1 MNRILLLVLLLF
13 AGTIFSYGQ
22 STSVPFSN
30 KFPSIERYVD
40 SLMKAWEVPG
50 MGIAIVYKDRLIYGR
65 GFGYRDLANKLPF
78 DTKTL
83 FPVASNTKLITSTV
97 ALMMQEEQLI
107 DLDRPVRQYHSSLRF
122 YNEELNERIT
132 MRDLLS
138 HRTGLGNYD
147 GLWVNDTCSRDELVR
162 RIQYMK
168 PELGF
173 REGFIYNNMMYV
185 TAGSVMERVSGMS
198 WEALLRKK
206 IFDPLS
212 MNATCFTYEDMSKSG
227 NYLLS
232 YYKPDTNI
240 SLRPRQYRAIPD
252 ALGPAGTIKSN
263 LEDLSHWMVAQLGK
277 GKYKGNTVFSADVY
291 NQTLVANTISE
302 RTTRWPELS
311 NSLYALGRGVQ
322 FYKGIMLT
330 RHTGSIDGYYS
341 SLTVLP
347 DKELA
352 IFMVLN
358 QDEAGSLRSVM
369 ALPVIDMLLD
379 LNYTPWIQRYR
390 QDYLKSQKQ
399 SYQYKDSLAAMQVK
413 NTQPSHAVENYIG
426 RYVHPAYGEINIT
439 IENGQLIWQFRQ
451 QRSRLFHFHYD
462 QFATNEKNNDNPDFR
477 VQFLTNEKGVIDRL
491 VVAPYGDPKVEFEK
505 KK

>member
-1 MNRILLLVLLLF
+1 MNRILLLLLLLF
-13 AGTIFSYGQ
+13 AGTAYSQ
-22 STSVPFSN
+22 APSTPFAS
-30 KFPSIERYVD
+30 KFPRIERYLD
-40 SLMKAWEVPG
+40 SLMKSWEVPG
-50 MGIAIVYKDRLIYGR
+50 MGIAIVYKDQLIYSR
-65 GFGYRDLANKLPF
+65 GLGYRDLANKLPF

-97 ALMMQEEQLI
+97 ALMMQEEGLL
-107 DLDRPVRQYHSSLRF
+107 DLDVPVRQYHSSLRF

-147 GLWVNDTCSRDELVR
+147 GLWVNDTCNRDELVR

-185 TAGSVMERVSGMS
+185 AAGSVLERVGGMS
-198 WEALLRKK
+198 WETLLRKK
-206 IFDPLS
+206 IFSPLS
-212 MNATCFTYEDMSKSG
+212 MNTTCFTYEDMRKSG
-227 NYLLS
+227 NYLVS
-232 YYKPDTNI
+232 YYKPDTNM
-240 SLRPRQYRAIPD
+240 SLLPRQFRAIPD

-277 GKYKGNTVFSADVY
+277 GKYREKQVFSTDVY
-291 NQTLVANTISE
+291 NQTLVANSIGE
-302 RTTRWPELS
+302 RTIRWPELS
-311 NSLYALGRGVQ
+311 NSLYGLGRGIQ

-341 SLTVLP
+341 SLTILP
-347 DKELA
+347 GKELA

-369 ALPVIDMLLD
+369 ALPVIDLLLD

-390 QDYLKSQKQ
+390 QDYLANQKQ
-399 SYQYKDSLAAMQVK
+399 FFQYRDSTAAMQVK
-413 NTQPSHAVENYIG
+413 NTQPSHSLENYTG
-426 RYVHPAYGEINIT
+426 RYTHPAYGEINIT
-439 IENGQLIWQFRQ
+439 LENGQLVVLFRQ
-451 QRSRLFHFHYD
+451 QRSLLYHFHYD
-462 QFATNEKNNDNPDFR
+462 QFVTKETKNDNPDFR
-477 VQFLTNEKGVIDRL
+477 FHFLTNEKGAIDRL
-491 VVAPYGDPKVEFEK
+491 LFGPYGDKTVEFEK